1 MLLATALL
9 IIGLLLVVYS
19 ADRLV
24 FAASLLCRSLG
35 VPPLLIGI
43 TVVGIGTSLPE
54 IIVSVAAA
62 LHGETSL
69 AVGTAIGS
77 NITNILLIAGLT
89 ALLRPLAAH
98 SSMLRRELSAML
110 LVSALAGLVLWDGV
124 LARAEGLF
132 LLLIAAAYLWF
143 IIRMARQAER
153 EGNDSLTREQLA
165 ELPREGGRSV
175 AFLWLGVALIIMPM
189 ATRMVVDNATVLA
202 HGFAISELTV
212 GLTAIAIGTSL
223 PELAT
228 AIAGARKGEDDI
240 AIGNIIGSNV
250 YNLAIVPGLPAL
262 LAPERFDALA
272 FTRDYGVMLLVS
284 VIFVVLCWR
293 PEQYLGKK
301 TGAGLLCGFIVWMV
315 MLFWASPRLVG

>member
-54 IIVSVAAA
+54 IMVSVAAA
-62 LHGETSL
+62 LHGEPSL

-98 SSMLRRELSAML
+98 SAMLRRELSAML
-110 LVSALAGLVLWDGV
+110 LVSALAGLVLWDGM
-124 LARAEGLF
+124 LTRTEGIW

-143 IIRMARQAER
+143 IIRLARQAER
-153 EGNDSLTREQLA
+153 QGNDSLTREQLA

-175 AFLWLGVALIIMPM
+175 AFLWLGVSLIIMPM

-202 HGFAISELTV
+202 QGFAISELTV

-262 LAPERFDALA
+262 LAPGHFDPMA

-284 VIFVVLCWR
+284 VIFVMLCWR
-293 PEQYLGKK
+293 PERYLGKK
-301 TGAGLLCGFIVWMV
+301 TGVGLLCGFIVWMV